1 MCVCDLFFMTMTL
14 LETMT
19 FQISCN
25 ILLSLQLYDVSHD
38 RLSLYILGKNT
49 TDVILCLS
57 QCNRRCMM
65 LMCLII
71 DGVNFGTWL
80 RWCLLG
86 FFTFV
91 ISHYLVRRYIETIQI
106 PCFSLNFCP
115 LIFSLL
121 LIYCNL
127 SSEIV
132 F

>member
-1 MCVCDLFFMTMTL
+1 MCDLFLITMTL
-14 LETMT
+14 LDTMT

-80 RWCLLG
+80 R
-86 FFTFV
+86 
-91 ISHYLVRRYIETIQI
+91 
-106 PCFSLNFCP
+106 
-115 LIFSLL
+115 
-121 LIYCNL
+121 
-127 SSEIV
+127 
-132 F
+132 